1 VRGFAARTVAGLF
14 LAVAAFAIVAL
25 AVDGAALAGEAPPW
39 GKAGNLGE
47 RMILE
52 KTAVCTDG
60 KNHYVVVAPSE
71 KQSTQLYYGDG
82 KTFYRVPL
90 PPWVLS
96 GDSFFE
102 PRFFAKTK
110 NSSFRGLDMRMF
122 ASVDFDAKKATCSA
136 SCGER
141 RTELTILGED
151 AKKALLLGKASFEPP
166 LHKRAPHHLA
176 RDEGGR
182 YFYVDKG
189 NTSETEKNFRL
200 FVGPKGAM
208 KLQKMT
214 NAVAD
219 TEGEIFTTKSG
230 SLRYVTDRKNPP
242 TWIQGGKKLTL
253 TVVPIE
259 GTDEKS
265 GEPINNYQL
274 IYDELGVYL
283 GEKLGN
289 PCDDL

>member
-1 VRGFAARTVAGLF
+1 LRTVAGLVV
-14 LAVAAFAIVAL
+14 AVASFIV
-25 AVDGAALAGEAPPW
+25 AALAFDAGAFAAETPPW
-39 GKAGNLGE
+39 GKAENLGE

-60 KNHYVVVAPSE
+60 KNHYVVIAPSD

-82 KTFYRVPL
+82 KTLYRVPL
-90 PPWVLS
+90 PPWVLT

-110 NSSFRGLDMRMF
+110 NSGFRGLDMRMF
-122 ASVDFDAKKATCSA
+122 ASIDYDAKKATCAA

-141 RTELTILGED
+141 KTELKILGED
-151 AKKALLLGKASFEPP
+151 AKKALLGKAAYEAP

-176 RDEGGR
+176 RDNDGR

-189 NTSETEKNFRL
+189 NTSDTEKNFRL

-242 TWIQGGKKLTL
+242 TWIQGGKKLSL
-253 TVVPIE
+253 TIVPIE
-259 GTDEKS
+259 GTDEKTN
-265 GEPINNYQL
+265 EPINNYQL
-274 IYDELGVYL
+274 IYNELGVYL
-283 GEKLGN
+283 GQKLGN

>member
-1 VRGFAARTVAGLF
+1 MRWFALRTLAGAIV
-14 LAVAAFAIVAL
+14 AVAAFVVTAL
-25 AVDGAALAGEAPPW
+25 AFDGAAFAGETPPW
-39 GKAGNLGE
+39 GKAENLGE
-47 RMILE
+47 RMMLE

-60 KNHYVVVAPSE
+60 KNHYVVIAPSD

-122 ASVDFDAKKATCSA
+122 ASIDYDAKKATCAA

-141 RTELTILGED
+141 KTDLTIMGED
-151 AKKALLLGKASFEPP
+151 AKKALLGKAAYEAP

-176 RDEGGR
+176 RDNDGR

-242 TWIQGGKKLTL
+242 TRIQGGKKLTL
-253 TVVPIE
+253 TIVPIE
-259 GTDEKS
+259 GTD
-265 GEPINNYQL
+265 
-274 IYDELGVYL
+274 
-283 GEKLGN
+283 EKLGN

>member
-1 VRGFAARTVAGLF
+1 VSPVGRPAIAARE
-14 LAVAAFAIVAL
+14 VAAAFLLAL
-25 AVDGAALAGEAPPW
+25 ASGGPAFAGETPPW
-39 GKAGNLGE
+39 GKGGNLGE
-47 RMILE
+47 RMALE

-60 KNHYVVVAPSE
+60 KGHFVVVAPNE
-71 KQSTQLYYGDG
+71 KQTTQLYYGDG

-96 GDSFFE
+96 GESFFE

-110 NSSFRGLDMRMF
+110 NSDFRGLDMRMY
-122 ASVDFDAKKATCSA
+122 ASVDYDPKQAICSA

-141 RTELTILGED
+141 KTNLVILGDDE
-151 AKKALLLGKASFEPP
+151 KKALLLGPATFEPP
-166 LHKRAPHHLA
+166 LATRVPHHLA
-176 RDEGGR
+176 RDDRGR

-189 NTSETEKNFRL
+189 NTSETERSFRL
-200 FVGPKGAM
+200 YVGPKGGM
-208 KLQKMT
+208 KLQRMT

-230 SLRYVTDRKNPP
+230 SLRYVTDRSNPP
-242 TWIQGGKKLTL
+242 IWIEGKKKTIL

-259 GTDEKS
+259 GQDPKT
-265 GEPINNYQL
+265 GEPVNNYPL
-274 IYDELGVYL
+274 IYNELGVYL
-283 GEKLGN
+283 GQRLGN

>member
-242 TWIQGGKKLTL
+242 TWIEGKKKLTL
-253 TVVPIE
+253 TIVPIE
-259 GTDEKS
+259 GTDEKT

-274 IYDELGVYL
+274 IYNELGVYL
-283 GEKLGN
+283 GQKLGN

>member
-1 VRGFAARTVAGLF
+1 VRGFASRPL
-14 LAVAAFAIVAL
+14 LAAAFVAF
-25 AVDGAALAGEAPPW
+25 AARGRAFAGETPPW
-39 GKAGNLGE
+39 GKAENLGE
-47 RMILE
+47 RMTLE
-52 KTAVCTDG
+52 KTGVCTDG

-71 KQSTQLYYGDG
+71 KQLTQLYYGDG

-90 PPWVLS
+90 PPWVLT

-110 NSSFRGLDMRMF
+110 NSNFRGLDMRMF
-122 ASVDFDAKKATCSA
+122 ASVEYDAKKATCSA

-151 AKKALLLGKASFEPP
+151 EKKALLLAKASFQPP
-166 LHKRAPHHLA
+166 LATRFPHHLA
-176 RDEGGR
+176 RDDEGR

-189 NTSETEKNFRL
+189 NTPETEKSFRL
-200 FVGPKGAM
+200 YVGPKGGM

-230 SLRYVTDRKNPP
+230 SLRYVTDRSHPP
-242 TWIQGGKKLTL
+242 VWIQGKKKITL

-259 GTDEKS
+259 SRDPKTD
-265 GEPINNYQL
+265 EPINNYQL
-274 IYDELGVYL
+274 IYNDLGVYL
-283 GEKLGN
+283 GQKLGN

>member
-1 VRGFAARTVAGLF
+1 VRTFLLRTLVGLLFAV
-14 LAVAAFAIVAL
+14 VAL
-25 AVDGAALAGEAPPW
+25 VATGVAPDGVAQAGEAPPW
-39 GKAGNLGE
+39 GKAQNLGE

-52 KTAVCTDG
+52 KTGVCTDG
-60 KNHYVVVAPSE
+60 KNHYVVVAPSD

-110 NSSFRGLDMRMF
+110 NSNFRGLDMRMF
-122 ASVDFDAKKATCSA
+122 ASVDYDAKKATCSA

-141 RTELTILGED
+141 KTELTILGDD
-151 AKKALLLGKASFEPP
+151 AKKALLLGKAAFEPP
-166 LHKRAPHHLA
+166 LHTRAPHHLA
-176 RDEGGR
+176 RDNDGR

-219 TEGEIFTTKSG
+219 TEGEIFTTKTG

-242 TWIQGGKKLTL
+242 TWIQGSKKLTL

-259 GTDEKS
+259 AKDEKTD
-265 GEPINNYQL
+265 EPINNYQL
-274 IYDELGVYL
+274 IYNELGVYL
-283 GEKLGN
+283 GQKLGN